1 VRGEVTAELERI
13 ILKCLEK
20 DRECRYRTA
29 AELATDLKRLNYPGA
44 PVVRQPVSRVF
55 LRRAAI
61 GLTVALAVIAGAS
74 LMALNVGGL
83 RERFFRQTLASA
95 VPSLAVLPLTNLS
108 GDPSQEDF
116 TDGMTDEIISR
127 PAQVRALKVIS
138 RTSAMQYKGTKKSPP
153 QIARELGVRMLVEGT
168 VRQSGGRVRISA
180 ELIEASTQQSVWA
193 ETFEQRITDVLS
205 MQSEIAKAVVNRLQ
219 ARLSPSERAHLA
231 AARQVNPAAYAEYLK
246 GQRLVQSS
254 SPSELQESIEHF
266 QRAIDLDPGYA
277 RAYSGLAL
285 AYRGTS
291 SLSTAPREAMP
302 RARAA
307 ARKALE
313 LDSTLAEARGTLG
326 YVMTFYDWEWKDGEA
341 QIRHALDLSPGDA
354 LIHSYYGYFLTTVGR
369 FDEALR
375 EYSKAKE
382 LDPLSDWIAY
392 QTLFPLYNARR
403 YRETIAASRA
413 MIKAAPTMLLAKHP
427 LAQALLMSGDANGA
441 ASMWRDMLRAD
452 PELYPTRSWLAYA
465 LGTSGQIEE
474 ARTIVNDLETQA
486 RAGYVGA
493 YFMAI
498 AYAGIG
504 NKNRAFAWLEKGL
517 EERSEDMVFLKVEP
531 GWDPLRSDPRF
542 EAILQRMGFE
552 P

>member
-1 VRGEVTAELERI
+1 
-13 ILKCLEK
+13 
-20 DRECRYRTA
+20 
-29 AELATDLKRLNYPGA
+29 
-44 PVVRQPVSRVF
+44 
-55 LRRAAI
+55 
-61 GLTVALAVIAGAS
+61 
-74 LMALNVGGL
+74 
-83 RERFFRQTLASA
+83 
-95 VPSLAVLPLTNLS
+95 
-108 GDPSQEDF
+108 
-116 TDGMTDEIISR
+116 
-127 PAQVRALKVIS
+127 
-138 RTSAMQYKGTKKSPP
+138 
-153 QIARELGVRMLVEGT
+153 
-168 VRQSGGRVRISA
+168 
-180 ELIEASTQQSVWA
+180 
-193 ETFEQRITDVLS
+193 
-205 MQSEIAKAVVNRLQ
+205 
-219 ARLSPSERAHLA
+219 
-231 AARQVNPAAYAEYLK
+231 
-246 GQRLVQSS
+246 
-254 SPSELQESIEHF
+254 
-266 QRAIDLDPGYA
+266 
-277 RAYSGLAL
+277 
-285 AYRGTS
+285 
-291 SLSTAPREAMP
+291 
-302 RARAA
+302 
-307 ARKALE
+307 
-313 LDSTLAEARGTLG
+313 
-326 YVMTFYDWEWKDGEA
+326 MTFYDWEWKDGEA